1 MPSGGGV
8 HSINIARRSGVKLQS
23 RLTLQSDDIALTED
37 SGVGKALAGLQ
48 KELADELQFPDEI
61 YFIETDLE
69 QGPWLVWPMKYDDK
83 FRPVEDWTGWTH
95 TEFCVDTLIDLTREG
110 A

>member
-1 MPSGGGV
+1 MQVLQILSSSSG
-8 HSINIARRSGVKLQS
+8 NA
-23 RLTLQSDDIALTED
+23 IALTED

-48 KELADELQFPDEI
+48 EELADELQFPDEI

-95 TEFCVDTLIDLTREG
+95 TEFRVDTLIDLTTEG

>member
-1 MPSGGGV
+1 MLLGSCSGT
-8 HSINIARRSGVKLQS
+8 RRCKQPLV
-23 RLTLQSDDIALTED
+23 
-37 SGVGKALAGLQ
+37 
-48 KELADELQFPDEI
+48 PDEI

-69 QGPWLVWPMKYDDK
+69 QGPWLVWPMKYEDK

-95 TEFCVDTLIDLTREG
+95 TEFRVDTLIDLTTEG